1 MTWPQLSVYKIGIYQ
16 TRPSITYGGSQGGL
30 LKRNVFKG
38 LYHHL
43 FRQI

>member
-16 TRPSITYGGSQGGL
+16 TRPNITDGSL
-30 LKRNVFKG
+30 VKKNVFKG

-43 FRQI
+43 FRQT

>member
-16 TRPSITYGGSQGGL
+16 IRPSITYGSL
-30 LKRNVFKG
+30 VKRNVFKG

-43 FRQI
+43 FRQT